1 MLACRK
7 DTIPMETLATMTYLI
22 KFLIKAEKYLLKL
35 DQKNYDLIEESVEEL
50 KRNPY
55 RNRPHADIRKLSGF
69 KSPAMYRLRVGRHRL
84 EYFVEDADKTIYFT
98 DAFPRSGNSDY
109 R

>member
-35 DQKNYDLIEESVEEL
+35 DQKNYDLIEGSVEEL
-50 KRNPY
+50 KRPLQESSTCRY
-55 RNRPHADIRKLSGF
+55 
-69 KSPAMYRLRVGRHRL
+69 
-84 EYFVEDADKTIYFT
+84 
-98 DAFPRSGNSDY
+98 
-109 R
+109 